1 MNIYY
6 FSSNGFIRRR
16 TSQAF
21 DDGSSIFWLYSR
33 RNCTT
38 YRDRLNR
45 LQKEVCL
52 SLDNT
57 ECIKLI
63 RHIRRNLPEGMAK
76 EQNRR
81 KSSIFTIFAQK
92 QTLGITVL
100 TDVERRDDNISY
112 KSGSV
117 DNITA
122 STAHILN
129 ERTNQSISET
139 MFSNK
144 LPGISTISC

>member
-1 MNIYY
+1 
-6 FSSNGFIRRR
+6 
-16 TSQAF
+16 
-21 DDGSSIFWLYSR
+21 
-33 RNCTT
+33 
-38 YRDRLNR
+38 
-45 LQKEVCL
+45 
-52 SLDNT
+52 
-57 ECIKLI
+57 
-63 RHIRRNLPEGMAK
+63 MAK